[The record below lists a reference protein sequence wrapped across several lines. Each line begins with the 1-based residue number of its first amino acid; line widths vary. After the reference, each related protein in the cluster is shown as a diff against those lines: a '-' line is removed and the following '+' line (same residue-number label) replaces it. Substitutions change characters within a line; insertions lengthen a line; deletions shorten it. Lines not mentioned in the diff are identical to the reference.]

1 MAWTGG
7 TFAANLKP
15 TLRAVS
21 ITLALLFTLIATTP
35 TAAQTGSPS
44 GDRDALAAFYNATDG
59 PNWAKNENWLSD
71 EPLESWYG
79 VETDDGGR
87 VTEVRLGENR
97 LNGRIPVEL
106 GRLSNLTVLHLDG
119 NQLSGEI
126 PPELGRLS
134 NLTELRL
141 WANQLTGEVPVELG
155 HLPQLTV
162 LGLSANR
169 LSGEIPSGLGNCR
182 T

>member
-71 EPLESWYG
+71 SPLESWYG

-119 NQLSGEI
+119 NQLSGEDTPGARQTVQPDGATPLGKPVDRGGPGRAR
-126 PPELGRLS
+126 PPPP
-134 NLTELRL
+134 
-141 WANQLTGEVPVELG
+141 ANCAGP
-155 HLPQLTV
+155 
-162 LGLSANR
+162 
-169 LSGEIPSGLGNCR
+169 
-182 T
+182 